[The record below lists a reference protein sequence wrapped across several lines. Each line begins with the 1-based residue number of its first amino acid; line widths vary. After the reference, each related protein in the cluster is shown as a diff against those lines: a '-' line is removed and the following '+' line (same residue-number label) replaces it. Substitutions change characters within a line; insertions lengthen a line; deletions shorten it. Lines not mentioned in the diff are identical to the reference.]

1 MHFLSTHRAY
11 SQDSAGLRFRPLPE
25 GIEGNSRPLRTAS
38 VRRIGLDVRGVLP
51 VRAGDADGDERQD
64 KFSLPLTWN
73 LALPSQRRQKNP
85 CLRASITDERAEW
98 SYMKEVLA
106 SSDPARML

>member
-25 GIEGNSRPLRTAS
+25 GIERNSRPLRTAS

-73 LALPSQRRQKNP
+73 L
-85 CLRASITDERAEW
+85 
-98 SYMKEVLA
+98 VLNCVN
-106 SSDPARML
+106 